1 MLIEIL
7 RVVKYLKEISFL
19 LFNNTYFNT
28 YILTL
33 IFNTF
38 ILSFY
43 KNESKHFPTIFHFFL
58 FKNRKNR
65 KIKKKKINN

>member
-33 IFNTF
+33 LFYHFIRMNQNTF
-38 ILSFY
+38 QQF
-43 KNESKHFPTIFHFFL
+43 FIFSYL
-58 FKNRKNR
+58 
-65 KIKKKKINN
+65 KIEKIEKLKKKKNN